1 MLLGSW
7 ISLHRMDDWIVNK
20 DALNIA
26 LNAVSHIV
34 NSFCFCDQNLTFLN
48 NTMSN
53 LGDHSVSGLGI

>member
-48 NTMSN
+48 NTIDNSYE
-53 LGDHSVSGLGI
+53 